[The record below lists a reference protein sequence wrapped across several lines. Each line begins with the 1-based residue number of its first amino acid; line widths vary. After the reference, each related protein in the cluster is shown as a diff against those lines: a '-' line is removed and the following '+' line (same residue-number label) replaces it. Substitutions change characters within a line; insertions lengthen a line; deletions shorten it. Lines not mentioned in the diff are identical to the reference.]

1 MAQRKSPTPTR
12 ELRVVG
18 VMSGTSMDGVDC
30 ALCRCT
36 PDQVTLDRVW
46 SDRFP
51 SPLARRLQAAAR
63 GESAAWE
70 CGQLHHDLG
79 RFYAEVI
86 AAGLG
91 SDQADAVG
99 LHGQTVFHQP
109 QRPAAATWQIGEPAW
124 IAERLGLPVISNFRA
139 ADLAAGGQGAPL
151 ATLFHRV
158 AFARP
163 GGWTAVQN
171 LGGIGNVTAI
181 DHTAPS
187 VPPRILAFDT
197 GPANMLLDLAVR
209 RITGGRWT
217 YDQGGRRASR
227 GRVDPV
233 RLARWMK
240 HPFFRQPPPK
250 STGREHFGEGFLDAI
265 LAEWPEAL
273 ADRGTHLLATLT
285 EFTALSIA
293 ENYRLHLP
301 LPAGKVPARL
311 ILTGG
316 GAANVHLTDR
326 IGFHLQ
332 SSHPGLQRVTS
343 DELGWPRQSIEPA
356 AFALLAAY
364 RLWGLPGNLPETTGA
379 AGPRLLGQISGSATV
394 GPLSPAGVAA
404 SPPEGRRPTAG
415 ANSGGTVPNSP

>member
-1 MAQRKSPTPTR
+1 MAQRKGRPSTR

-18 VMSGTSMDGVDC
+18 VMSGTSIDGVDC

-36 PDQVTLDRVW
+36 PDQAELIRMW
-46 SDRFP
+46 SARFP
-51 SPLARRLQAAAR
+51 SALARRLQATAR
-63 GESAAWE
+63 GESTAWE

-86 AAGLG
+86 ARGLG
-91 SDQADAVG
+91 SDPADAIG

-109 QRPAAATWQIGEPAW
+109 SHPAATWQIGEPAW
-124 IAERLGLPVISNFRA
+124 IAERVRIPVVSNFRA

-163 GGWTAVQN
+163 GEWTAVQN

-181 DHTAPS
+181 DSSDRS

-197 GPANMLLDLAVR
+197 GPANLLLDLAMR
-209 RITGGRWT
+209 RVTAGRLT
-217 YDQGGRRASR
+217 YDEGGRRASR
-227 GRVDPV
+227 GRVDEA
-233 RLARWMK
+233 RLARWLE
-240 HPFFRQPPPK
+240 HPFFRRSPPK
-250 STGREHFGEGFLDAI
+250 STGREQFGEAFLEAI
-265 LAEWPEAL
+265 LADWPEAM
-273 ADRGTHLLATLT
+273 ANRGTHLLATLT
-285 EFTALSIA
+285 EFTARSIA

-301 LPAGKVPARL
+301 LPKGRVRARL

-316 GAANVHLTDR
+316 GAANVHLTGR
-326 IGFHLQ
+326 IGVAIRG
-332 SSHPGLQRVTS
+332 SHPFIHSVTS
-343 DELGWPRQSIEPA
+343 DELGWPPQAIEPA

-379 AGPRLLGQISGSATV
+379 AGPRLLGQISE
-394 GPLSPAGVAA
+394 PPAA
-404 SPPEGRRPTAG
+404 PK
-415 ANSGGTVPNSP
+415 